1 MAIAP
6 MPVPTAPE
14 LLGELQRL
22 CAETLEI
29 PLDKVT
35 MDADFAADLG
45 VDSLTMVDLLEVVL
59 GRYGMAAVAQQTPAM
74 NYPTIRA
81 LAGLIQRLND
91 KENGGENFSPDE

>member
-6 MPVPTAPE
+6 MPVPTASE
-14 LLGELQRL
+14 LLEELQQL

-35 MDADFAADLG
+35 VEADFAADLG
-45 VDSLTMVDLLEVVL
+45 VDSLTMADLLEVVL
-59 GRYGMAAVAQQTPAM
+59 GRYGMSAAAESIAAM

-81 LAGLIQRLND
+81 LADLIQRLND

>member
-6 MPVPTAPE
+6 MPVPTTSE
-14 LLGELQRL
+14 LLEELQQL

-35 MDADFAADLG
+35 VEADFAADLG
-45 VDSLTMVDLLEVVL
+45 VDSLTMADLLEVVL
-59 GRYGMAAVAQQTPAM
+59 GRYGMSAAAESIPAM
-74 NYPTIRA
+74 SYTTIGD
-81 LAGLIQRLND
+81 LADLIQRLND

>member
-1 MAIAP
+1 MATAP

-14 LLGELQRL
+14 LLEELQQL

-35 MDADFAADLG
+35 VEADFAADLG
-45 VDSLTMVDLLEVVL
+45 VDSLTMADLLEVVL
-59 GRYGMAAVAQQTPAM
+59 GRYGMSAVAESIPAM

-81 LAGLIQRLND
+81 LADLIQQLND
-91 KENGGENFSPDE
+91 KENGGENSSPDE

>member
-14 LLGELQRL
+14 LLEELQQL

-35 MDADFAADLG
+35 VEADFSADLG
-45 VDSLTMVDLLEVVL
+45 VDSLTMADLLEVVL
-59 GRYGMAAVAQQTPAM
+59 GRYGMSAVAENIPAM

-91 KENGGENFSPDE
+91 KENGGENFSTR

>member
-14 LLGELQRL
+14 LLRELQQL

-29 PLDKVT
+29 PLDEVT
-35 MDADFAADLG
+35 VDADFAADLG

-59 GRYGMAAVAQQTPAM
+59 GRYGMSAVAESISAM
-74 NYPTIRA
+74 NYPTIRDVA
-81 LAGLIQRLND
+81 DLIQRMNS
-91 KENGGENFSPDE
+91 KENGEN